1 MSDDKLAIIE
11 THPKPDV
18 WDNVAKEYSYEINEN
33 EKEIASGLK
42 EIFQWLKLPENLHLI
57 ELGSGSGHISGLLN
71 KSGYQVTL
79 LDFSQTALEKSKEFF
94 NYYNLEG
101 NFINGDI
108 FDLSGIAPNYDI
120 VWNSGVMEHFN
131 DDKLLEALKSIKQIV
146 KKYFI
151 FLVPNPLSLPYLLFR
166 YKKMRENNWLY
177 GTEYLR
183 KDYDVFL
190 RKAGFKTI
198 RRQYLGWN
206 FTKYFISGAYETEE
220 VYQYYKDLVDNNLIP
235 EENAYLE
242 VYITT
247 IEDAP
252 SLSEIQD
259 LTLKESLTELK
270 TKNFDLIAK
279 YQGLKSLLETQGF
292 NLEEIKSPHSE
303 KLIQMKDEQISAL
316 NKAIEDLKRQNELII
331 EEKDTIITLKN
342 NTLKEIEKY
351 NFKLQDII
359 IENYVSI
366 AQKDELINQQEIL
379 VFEKENELRLKSEQ
393 IAEKQLEIIEIQK
406 KIDELRASIEEKERI
421 INEQQN
427 LNDYQQEII
436 SNQQL
441 ILSEK
446 DNLITELNNN
456 INLIN
461 STIWEKDQL
470 IEKINNDLQNNS
482 YYIQNLEDKLK
493 EKDES
498 ILNLEFTISEKD
510 NIINQKD
517 IDIQIRDTIINQKSA
532 DIEKYNQLLDEK
544 EQLILEKESLLEQRE
559 KMIDYQRQVLDEKNI
574 ELHEKEIQLVERD
587 KLIKEKEEQIL
598 QKDNLIS
605 FQYQLITSKDE
616 QLKDFEIIISDK
628 NINIQKLEESLNF
641 QIELLDSKQSEIN
654 DLNLKLD
661 EKQTQIEKLEE
672 LLDHLA
678 LISDER
684 NILLNEKENLIIEK
698 NKQIEEKDDFI
709 NQQTSIIRKI
719 EESLANTRL
728 ELIEREN
735 LISQLEFELEF
746 RNEMVQDM
754 DKAIFEK
761 EQQIQNNSALIS
773 EFEEEI
779 SKLNEDLLKNKK
791 ILEYYEQKLEDKDEI
806 INNQKYAIDK
816 KEQTISNQK
825 ELIQQSEQRIIKLEE
840 TLENNNKVLN
850 ETHSRL
856 KEKIDELYQKS
867 IKITE
872 LEQQVSEKIQIIELK
887 DQIILE
893 KENIIS
899 DKLKTIKEKEDLIAQ
914 YQAVINEKD
923 LAISNKD
930 LEINDY
936 INKNQIRDKI
946 IEEKLEIIK
955 WKDSIINEKEIA
967 LRISGETIT
976 RLDEQIKELDQSV
989 FEKVLALEEKDQII
1003 ANKDTAIQN
1012 ITAQRDS
1019 MYTQLNNLFA
1029 SRSWMV
1035 VYYLQKLDKIFPFL
1049 KYPVIFAYRLFATYP
1064 SNVWKSIKKWRARS
1078 KARHIEGS
1086 GIKTETLGNVNP
1098 DAIRMIEN
1106 LEQNVSIPKYDVL
1119 FFAIIDWDFRYQRPQ
1134 HLASGLAAKGHRVF
1148 YISVQLGQEPTNTY
1162 RLIESN
1168 VIEVKLP
1175 YKTQTAIYTEDIAS
1189 NLDILM
1195 ESIKKLYQEQS
1206 IKEAIAF
1213 VEFPMWHPLVSYV
1226 SDNFNAKVVFDALDE
1241 FAGFSNLN
1249 QKLKDYQDQLIHR
1262 SDVIIATAKKIYKM
1276 VKTETN
1282 KVNMLPNA
1290 TEFQHFNVLPENDTL
1305 EAIPKPIIGY
1315 YGAIAE
1321 WFDSEVIEFVAK
1333 SRPNW
1338 NIVLIGHTFGS
1349 DIENLKNLKNV
1360 HFLGE
1365 KPYKE
1370 LPKFLYWFDVC
1381 LIPFKLVDLILS
1393 TNPVKFFEYIS
1404 SGKPVV
1410 ASDLPELHPYS
1421 ELVYLSHNKEEF
1433 LNNIE
1438 KALVENDEKI
1448 IQKRIETARNND
1460 WEHRVTNLEKYT
1472 FEGFPKVSIIIVN
1485 NNNARNLEYCIKN
1498 ILENTAY
1505 PNYEILIVDNLS
1517 TDNSRDY
1524 LIALES
1530 KFDFIKVIY
1539 NDKNLG
1545 FIKSNNIGIKEA
1557 SGEYLVLL
1565 SPDAVV
1571 PKGWINTMMKYLRNN
1586 SIGMVGPITNIK
1598 GNQSATNIAYN
1609 YYEEYLDFSEKILY
1623 ENFYTFNE
1631 INELGLFCTMFR
1643 KDVVDKVGL
1652 IPDENEQ
1659 TVYNKFEEY
1668 DYSIKIKNSGL
1679 RLICCKDLYVHVGA
1693 RSLREFHQKGQK
1705 KVAIII
1711 LSYNLLDK
1719 TTKPCIESIYKART
1733 HCDFEVLVVDN
1744 LSTDGTRDYLLKAKD
1759 EYKNLRLLFN
1769 EQNLGFAG
1777 GNNAGMKAIQADYY
1791 ILLNSDTIVTDY
1803 WIDKIVDFM
1812 ETHPEVGMAGP
1823 ITNSAGNEQ
1832 MIHVKSTTEEEIIR
1846 EGLEWANKHSKDYF
1860 FTNLLGFYCVAIRR
1874 EILDNVGYLDEA
1886 YGIGMFEDDDFS
1898 LRVMKAGYKLAV
1910 LENVFIY
1917 HKGSVSFSS
1926 LLTDEYRN
1934 KTFFKNLKYYEQKFN
1949 IKWKSKFN
1957 TDTFVEVIQHYLK
1970 NIDETNSD
1978 RIKEKIANRLEIM
1991 KNFDYAGKNLD
2002 NIMLWQQSLPKEQRF
2017 IE

>member
-11 THPKPDV
+11 THPRPDI

-33 EKEIASGLK
+33 EKEIANGLI
-42 EIFQWLKLPENLHLI
+42 EIFQWLKLPENANLL

-71 KSGYQVTL
+71 KSGYNVTL
-79 LDFSQTALEKSKEFF
+79 LDFSQTALEKSKDFF
-94 NYYNLEG
+94 SYYNLEG

-108 FDLSGIAPNYDI
+108 FDLTMIAPNYDI

-131 DDKLLEALKSIKQIV
+131 DDKLLEALKSIKQVI

-166 YKKMRENNWLY
+166 YKKMRENNWQF

-190 RKAGFKTI
+190 RKAGFKTL
-198 RRQYLGWN
+198 RKQYLGWN
-206 FTKYFISGAYETEE
+206 FTKYFISGAYESED

-242 VYITT
+242 VYVTT
-247 IEDAP
+247 VEDAP
-252 SLSEIQD
+252 VQSEIQD
-259 LTLKESLTELK
+259 LTLKDSLTELK

-279 YQGLKSLLETQGF
+279 YQGLKSLLETQGY
-292 NLEEIKSPHSE
+292 NLEEIKSPQSE

-316 NKAIEDLKRQNELII
+316 NKAIEELKSQNEAII
-331 EEKDTIITLKN
+331 EEKDKIILLKN

-366 AQKDELINQQEIL
+366 SQKDELINKQEIL
-379 VFEKENELRLKSEQ
+379 VYEKENELRLKTEQ
-393 IAEKQLEIIEIQK
+393 LAEKELEISEIQRR
-406 KIDELRASIEEKERI
+406 IDELRANIEEKERI
-421 INEQQN
+421 ISEKQN
-427 LNDYQQEII
+427 LNEYQSEII
-436 SNQQL
+436 SNQSN
-441 ILSEK
+441 IITEK
-446 DNLITELNNN
+446 ESLITELNENLNRINLVIQEKDQIINN
-456 INLIN
+456 IN
-461 STIWEKDQL
+461 SE
-470 IEKINNDLQNNS
+470 LQNNL
-482 YYIQNLEDKLK
+482 YIIQNLESKIT

-498 ILNLEFTISEKD
+498 ITNLELAISEKDIVINQNAIDVQIRD
-510 NIINQKD
+510 NIINQK
-517 IDIQIRDTIINQKSA
+517 NS
-532 DIEKYNQLLDEK
+532 DIEALNRLLDEK
-544 EQLILEKESLLEQRE
+544 EQLIKEKETLLEQRE
-559 KMIDYQRQVLDEKNI
+559 NLINYQKQLLDEKNI
-574 ELHEKEIQLVERD
+574 ELHEKEIQIIDRD
-587 KLIKEKEEQIL
+587 KLLKEKDELLL
-598 QKDNLIS
+598 QKDNLIA
-605 FQYQLITSKDE
+605 FQYQQILSKDE
-616 QLKDFEIIISDK
+616 QIKDIESEINDK
-628 NINIQKLEESLNF
+628 NIQIQKLEETINF
-641 QIELLDSKQSEIN
+641 QIELVNQKNDEIN
-654 DLNLKLD
+654 EINLKLD
-661 EKQTQIEKLEE
+661 EKQSIIEKQEE

-678 LISDER
+678 LLAEER
-684 NILLNEKENLIIEK
+684 NNLLNEKENLIIER
-698 NKQIEEKDDFI
+698 NKSIEEKEDFI
-709 NQQTSIIRKI
+709 KQQSAVIRKI

-728 ELIEREN
+728 ELIERQN

-746 RNEMVQDM
+746 RNEMIQDM

-761 EQQIQNNSALIS
+761 DQLIQNNSSLIS

-779 SKLNEDLLKNKK
+779 SKLNDELLKNKK
-791 ILEYYEQKLEDKDEI
+791 ILEYYEVKLEDKDEI
-806 INNQKYAIDK
+806 INNQKYAIDN
-816 KEQTISNQK
+816 KEQTILNQREK
-825 ELIQQSEQRIIKLEE
+825 IQEFEQRVIKLEE
-840 TLENNNKVLN
+840 TLENNNRVLN
-850 ETHSRL
+850 DTHARL
-856 KEKIDELYQKS
+856 KEKIDELYEKS

-872 LEQQVSEKIQIIELK
+872 LEQQVSEKSHIIELK
-887 DQIILE
+887 DQIILD
-893 KENIIS
+893 KENLIS
-899 DKLKTIKEKEDLIAQ
+899 EKLKTIKEKEELLVQ
-914 YQAVINEKD
+914 YQAVIKEKD
-923 LAISNKD
+923 IALSEKD
-930 LEINDY
+930 SEINDY
-936 INKNQIRDKI
+936 INKNHIKEKI

-955 WKDSIINEKEIA
+955 WKDSVINEKEVA
-967 LRISGETIT
+967 LKISGETIN

-989 FEKVLALEEKDQII
+989 FEKVILLEEKDQII

-1035 VYYLQKLDKIFPFL
+1035 VYYLQKLDKMLPFL
-1049 KYPVIFAYRLFATYP
+1049 KYPIIFAYRLFATYP
-1064 SNVWKSIKKWRARS
+1064 SELLKSLKKWRARS
-1078 KARHIEGS
+1078 KAKHLEGS
-1086 GIKTETLGNVNP
+1086 GKKLEIQNKVSA

-1106 LEQNVSIPKYDVL
+1106 LEQNVSIPKYDIL

-1148 YISVQLGQEPTNTY
+1148 YISVQLGQEATNTY
-1162 RLIESN
+1162 RLIEPN

-1175 YKTQTAIYTEDIAS
+1175 YRTQTAIYTEDIAS
-1189 NLDILM
+1189 NLDGLKEAM
-1195 ESIKKLYQEQS
+1195 KKLYQEQS

-1213 VEFPMWHPLVSYV
+1213 VEFPMWQPLVSYV
-1226 SDNFNAKVVFDALDE
+1226 SDKFNAKIVFDALDE

-1249 QKLKDYQDQLIHR
+1249 QKLKDYQDLLIHN

-1290 TEFQHFNVLPENDTL
+1290 TEFRHFNVLPENDTL

-1321 WFDSEVIEFVAK
+1321 WFDSEVIEFVAE

-1349 DIENLKNLKNV
+1349 DIEKLKNMKNV

-1421 ELVYLSHNKEEF
+1421 DIVYLSHNKEEF

-1438 KALVENDEKI
+1438 KALVEKDENI
-1448 IQKRIETARNND
+1448 IKKRIETAKNND
-1460 WEHRVTNLEKYT
+1460 WEHRVDNLEKYT
-1472 FEGFPKVSIIIVN
+1472 LEGFPKVSIIIIN

-1505 PNYEILIVDNLS
+1505 PNYEILIVDNAS

-1545 FIKSNNIGIKEA
+1545 FIKANNIGIKEA

-1565 SPDAVV
+1565 SPEAVV
-1571 PKGWINTMMKYLRNN
+1571 PKGWINTMMKYLKDE
-1586 SIGMVGPITNIK
+1586 SIGMIGPTTNIK
-1598 GNQSATNIAYN
+1598 GNQTATNIAYN
-1609 YYEEYLDFSEKILY
+1609 YYEEYLDFSEKVLY
-1623 ENFYTFNE
+1623 DNFYKYND
-1631 INELGLFCTMFR
+1631 INELSLFCTMFR
-1643 KDVVDKVGL
+1643 KEVVEKVGL
-1652 IPDENEQ
+1652 IPDEKEE

-1679 RLICCKDLYVHVGA
+1679 RLICCKDLYVHVGTG
-1693 RSLREFHQKGQK
+1693 SLREFHQKGQK

-1719 TTKPCIESIYKART
+1719 TTKPCIESIYRAKT

-1744 LSTDGTRDYLLKAKD
+1744 LSTDGTRDYLLSAKD

-1832 MIHVKSTTEEEIIR
+1832 MIYVKSTTEEEIIK

-1860 FTNLLGFYCVAIRR
+1860 FTNLLGFYCVAIRK

-1926 LLTDEYRN
+1926 LLTDEFRN

-1957 TDTFVEVIQHYLK
+1957 TDTFVEVIQHYLR
-1970 NIDETNSD
+1970 NVDDSNAD

-2002 NIMLWQQSLPKEQRF
+2002 NIMLWQQTLPKEQRF